1 MEQFDVIIIGNGVA
15 GLSAAIYAGRANN
28 TPLVIKG
35 DEPGGQLTLTSEIA
49 NYPGVPD
56 NPTGSELIQRMTEQA
71 ETFGTSFT
79 NGIVES
85 IQKTEDAEFYVEL
98 TNEDTYQ
105 SSAVIVA
112 SGSSAKTLGVP
123 GEDEYMGYGVS
134 TCATCDGA
142 FFRDQDMVVVGGGD
156 AAFEEA
162 KFLTKFADTVYLIHR
177 REEFRAEEYLQEQII
192 EDVETGDIEILT
204 NTEVVEIY
212 GEDSEVTGVQLVEH
226 PDGHPTEKPQ
236 DEVAKKSLPVNAVF
250 YAIGHTPNTA
260 FLEETGVELD
270 ERGYV
275 TVKSG
280 LENATATDVDG
291 IFAAGDVVDHHYQ
304 QAATAA
310 GMGVKAA
317 IDVDHFLS
325 K

>member
-1 MEQFDVIIIGNGVA
+1 MDQFDVIIIGNGVA

-85 IQKTEDAEFYVEL
+85 IQKTDSGSFHISL

-112 SGSSAKTLGVP
+112 SGSSARTLGVP

-142 FFRDQDMVVVGGGD
+142 FFRDQDMAIVGGGD

-177 REEFRAEEYLQEQII
+177 REEFRAEDYLQEQIV
-192 EDVETGDIEILT
+192 EDVEEGNIEILV
-204 NTEVVEIY
+204 NSEVVEIL
-212 GEDSEVTGVQLVEH
+212 GEDSEVESVKVQEH
-226 PDGHPTEKPQ
+226 PEGKPTQRSENVS
-236 DEVAKKSLPVNAVF
+236 EYTLPVKAVF
-250 YAIGHTPNTA
+250 YAIGHTPNTE
-260 FLEETGVELD
+260 FLQETDVTLD
-270 ERGYV
+270 DQGYV
-275 TVKSG
+275 QVKG
-280 LENATATDVDG
+280 GYENATETDVHG
-291 IFAAGDVVDHHYQ
+291 IFAAGDVVDYHYQ
-304 QAATAA
+304 QASTAS

-317 IDVDHFLS
+317 IDVDNFLS
-325 K
+325 R